1 MKDEIKEIFVD
12 YWEFANDASDNLV
25 KSCLTFLA
33 IISCGLG
40 VILLIPV
47 MAICKPIIKAF
58 RKNKN
63 G

>member
-25 KSCLTFLA
+25 KSCLTFLT

-47 MAICKPIIKAF
+47 MAIVKPIIKAW
-58 RKNKN
+58 RKKK
-63 G
+63 